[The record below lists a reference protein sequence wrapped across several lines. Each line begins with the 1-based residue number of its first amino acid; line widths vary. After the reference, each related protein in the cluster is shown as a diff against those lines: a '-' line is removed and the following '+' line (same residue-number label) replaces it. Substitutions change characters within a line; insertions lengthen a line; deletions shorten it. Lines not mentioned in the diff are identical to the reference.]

1 MKTDRA
7 STAANATAVA
17 TPESERRRSK
27 RMPQVVE
34 AWLASPTAA
43 DPKDREEVMS
53 VNLSRHGIAFEH
65 HHELPIGTF
74 HMIDVAIGTQQLRT
88 EVRIR
93 NCRKREQDRYEIG
106 AEFC

>member
-1 MKTDRA
+1 MKTP
-7 STAANATAVA
+7 TAAASASVA
-17 TPESERRRSK
+17 EPERRRSK

-43 DPKDREEVMS
+43 DPSDREEVMA

-65 HHELPIGTF
+65 TRALPLGTY
-74 HMIDVAIGTQQLRT
+74 HVIDVAIGAQQLRT

-93 NCRKREQDRYEIG
+93 NCRQIDTDRYEVG